1 MQVNETVVYL
11 MVVAIG
17 ICALALA
24 AQAVALILLARSAK
38 SMRERFELFVPKAEN
53 TLASAEKSLED
64 TRRELK
70 EITTNANAVL
80 GSAKTQL
87 ERNDEFLSET
97 TSRARV
103 QLDRVEL
110 VLDDSISRVHET
122 VLFLNKGVLGPV
134 QQVSG
139 IVAGVRTALDFFL
152 RGSKPD
158 VSTAT
163 TDEEMFI

>member
-1 MQVNETVVYL
+1 MQLSETVVYL

-17 ICALALA
+17 VSAVALA
-24 AQAVALILLARSAK
+24 AVAVAAILAAKYTKVMKERVEELAPRATAVL
-38 SMRERFELFVPKAEN
+38 E
-53 TLASAEKSLED
+53 SAEKTLGDSRKQIEEISTKSNEILD
-64 TRRELK
+64 STKSQLK
-70 EITTNANAVL
+70 RT
-80 GSAKTQL
+80 
-87 ERNDEFLSET
+87 DEFLTEA

-122 VLFLNKGVLGPV
+122 VLFLNKGVFGPV
-134 QQVSG
+134 QQLTG
-139 IVAGVRTALDFFL
+139 IISGVRAAFDFFL
-152 RGSKPD
+152 RGNKPD